1 MIRSLILSSCLLLH
15 AGLAIADEDIPS
27 NTWIVVAGHPG
38 TGRGPWPFVTR
49 SGANPPPTQ
58 DKELPV
64 TGSTDG
70 KGAAA
75 LFHAPGNI
83 TVDDAG
89 TLYVLDQGD
98 SVVRKI
104 ESDGTV
110 TTLTSLPG
118 GHPGTV
124 SEDHDGIAVDHGGNL
139 YVSVVANGTILK
151 IARDGA
157 KTLYAGS
164 EHVIGYQNGPAAK
177 ARFDK
182 PQGLTLDSA
191 GDLYIADS
199 GNNVIRKITRD
210 GLVTT
215 VAGGRKGLKDGPARQ
230 ARFESPVSLAV
241 DHTGNIYVAESMVV
255 GDEGRADP
263 SCAIRR
269 ISADGN
275 VVTLAEDAHG
285 RAREGRQAPQR
296 GTDDWLAMQSN
307 TSIAVDAGGLV
318 YFVVDGGVARF
329 DPSLHHP
336 YGAEDPVDISIGE
349 DMPPLTSIVGM
360 ALTSQGD
367 IYVSDSDLSTIFRA
381 SPPPGDPSERR

>member
-1 MIRSLILSSCLLLH
+1 M
-15 AGLAIADEDIPS
+15 
-27 NTWIVVAGHPG
+27 
-38 TGRGPWPFVTR
+38 
-49 SGANPPPTQ
+49 
-58 DKELPV
+58 
-64 TGSTDG
+64 
-70 KGAAA
+70 
-75 LFHAPGNI
+75 
-83 TVDDAG
+83 DDAG

-110 TTLTSLPG
+110 TTLTPLPG
-118 GHPGTV
+118 GHPGSL

-151 IARDGA
+151 IARDGT

-164 EHVIGYQNGPAAK
+164 DKVIGYQNGPAAK
-177 ARFDK
+177 ALFFR
-182 PQGLTLDSA
+182 PQGLALDSA

-210 GLVTT
+210 GRVTT
-215 VAGGRKGLKDGPARQ
+215 VAGGRKGLRDGPARQ

-296 GTDDWLAMQSN
+296 GTDSWLLMQSD

-329 DPSLHHP
+329 DPSLPHP
-336 YGAEDPVDISIGE
+336 YSAEDPVDISLGE
-349 DMPPLTSIVGM
+349 DMPPLSSIVGM
-360 ALTSQGD
+360 ALTPQGD
-367 IYVSDSDLSTIFRA
+367 IYVSDSDSSTIFRA